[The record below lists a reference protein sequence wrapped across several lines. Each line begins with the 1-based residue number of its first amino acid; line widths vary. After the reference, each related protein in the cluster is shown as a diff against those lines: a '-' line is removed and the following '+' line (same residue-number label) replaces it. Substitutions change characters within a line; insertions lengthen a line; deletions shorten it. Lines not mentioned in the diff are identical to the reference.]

1 MVDDNAPAAP
11 EDAPKD
17 EEQSR
22 DAKPW
27 CDMIEGAEKV
37 FVEWHKTCDNI
48 GKDYASS
55 ARLKSGGDREFQMLY
70 ANLEVLKPSI
80 YARAPQPVV
89 VQRFKDSNRAV
100 ARKTGEMLERALIAS
115 FDGEKVHDTLKRVR
129 DDLALTGRGQMWL
142 RYETYE
148 KGDGIKESVRY
159 EWVHRR
165 DFLHEPSRIWA
176 ENGWV
181 ARGTWLTKEAG
192 EKRFKDAWQ
201 NIAYVDAEDTA
212 DEYKIDKKARVW
224 ELWHRAKNLVVWVH
238 PHAPE
243 VLDIAPPHL
252 NIEGFW
258 PCPRPCFGTI
268 EPDSLV
274 PVPDASFYR
283 DQLEE
288 INELTARI
296 SALSES
302 LKLVGFYASGSEDI
316 GAAVELAMRQMNS
329 GENRR
334 VMVPLPGMS
343 QMGGPAALRDAI
355 VWLPVQEVAQ
365 TVKEL
370 VGLRRQLIDD
380 VYQISGISDIMRG
393 QTEASETLGAQ
404 QLKSQY
410 GSIRIRDRQG
420 EMVRIADGALNIAGE
435 IMAEN
440 FSPQTLIEMSQI
452 EDLPK
457 QADVL
462 AKHQQEAMQ
471 KIAQLAQQMQAPPQP
486 GPDGQPPPPPDPA
499 QFEQAKQG
507 IIATHQKEA
516 ADIVTIEK
524 VVSLLRNQKIRPFT
538 LMIATD
544 STIQP
549 DENAEK
555 AARNEFSTAF
565 AQTTNALAPL
575 LAQAPEA
582 ADFAGEMLKFML
594 APFRAGRQM
603 EQAIDDFV
611 EMMAKKAKEPR
622 PPGPEVAKA
631 EMEAKALEQ
640 DMQAKALELQD
651 RQAERAAKAQ
661 QSQIDGAVKAQEA
674 QAKQQQA
681 AAEAMIRDAEMKAK
695 LQEIGL
701 KAQSDARAQ
710 AHAERIQQGEMQ
722 LQQMQIQLAAMK
734 LQVEREKLMMQASG
748 EQEETGEPYNEAFV

>member
-37 FVEWHKTCDNI
+37 FDEWHKTCDNI

-661 QSQIDGAVKAQEA
+661 QSQMDGAVKAQEA
-674 QAKQQQA
+674 QAKQQNA

>member
-37 FVEWHKTCDNI
+37 FDEWHKTCDNI

-148 KGDGIKESVRY
+148 KGDGIEESVRY

-661 QSQIDGAVKAQEA
+661 QSQMDGAVKAQEA

>member
-37 FVEWHKTCDNI
+37 FDEWHKTCDNI